1 MVYSMTGYGRSDQ
14 EAKGHKV
21 YMEIKA
27 VNHRYCDIVLK
38 VPKKMAMFEEKIK
51 SYIKSHVQRGRVE
64 VYMSFE
70 EQKGDDYIIT
80 PNHAVLDQY
89 MGALQE
95 IQDRYDI
102 QRSPD
107 LSLLTRFQDVFN
119 IEMKPVDEDFVWQL
133 IEGALKESMASLMD
147 MRQVEGRK
155 LLEDINFRIGE
166 IKEILVSL
174 EKIAPEIILSHKDK
188 MRERIRDLL
197 GEEIVLD
204 EVRLAQEVA
213 YFSDKTNITEELVR
227 LDSHLDQLKK
237 IFEEERAIG
246 RKLDFLLQE
255 INREINTIGSKSP
268 DVDISNYVIELKSAF
283 EKIREQ
289 IQNIE

>member
-1 MVYSMTGYGRSDQ
+1 
-14 EAKGHKV
+14 
-21 YMEIKA
+21 
-27 VNHRYCDIVLK
+27 
-38 VPKKMAMFEEKIK
+38 
-51 SYIKSHVQRGRVE
+51 
-64 VYMSFE
+64 
-70 EQKGDDYIIT
+70 
-80 PNHAVLDQY
+80 
-89 MGALQE
+89 
-95 IQDRYDI
+95 
-102 QRSPD
+102 
-107 LSLLTRFQDVFN
+107 
-119 IEMKPVDEDFVWQL
+119 
-133 IEGALKESMASLMD
+133 
-147 MRQVEGRK
+147 MRQVEGEK
-155 LLEDINFRIGE
+155 LLEDINLRIGQ
-166 IKEILVSL
+166 IKDILLSL
-174 EKIAPEIILSHKDK
+174 EKVAPQIIIAHKEK

-197 GEEIVLD
+197 DDEVVLD

-268 DVDISNYVIELKSAF
+268 DVDISNYVIELKSTF